1 MLMQGK
7 FQANDMTNLIQILV
21 KDALALLPKKIRE
34 KMREYSKDTKS
45 ISDIVRRIYK
55 TDKIKDLSIPEVIYY
70 EGFKN
75 IQNIE
80 NIVRE
85 ESSKLTNSEKLY
97 RDQYNISLNLLV
109 NLWLTNL
116 KKSMNRIRKIPKE
129 GIYLRDSTGELY
141 FDIVKS
147 FMKNSE

>member
-1 MLMQGK
+1 MQGK
-7 FQANDMTNLIQILV
+7 FQAKDVTNLIQILV
-21 KDALALLPKKIRE
+21 EDAFALLPKNVLE
-34 KMREYSKDTKS
+34 QVREYSKDTKS
-45 ISDIVRRIYK
+45 ISYIVRRIYK
-55 TDKIKDLSIPEVIYY
+55 TDEIKDLAIPEVIYY

-75 IQNIE
+75 IENIE

-85 ESSKLTNSEKLY
+85 ESSKLTNSERLY

-141 FDIVKS
+141 FH
-147 FMKNSE
+147 EEG

>member
-7 FQANDMTNLIQILV
+7 FQANDMTDLIQILV

-45 ISDIVRRIYK
+45 ISDIVRGIYK

-116 KKSMNRIRKIPKE
+116 KKSMDRIRKIPKE

-141 FDIVKS
+141 FH
-147 FMKNSE
+147 EEG